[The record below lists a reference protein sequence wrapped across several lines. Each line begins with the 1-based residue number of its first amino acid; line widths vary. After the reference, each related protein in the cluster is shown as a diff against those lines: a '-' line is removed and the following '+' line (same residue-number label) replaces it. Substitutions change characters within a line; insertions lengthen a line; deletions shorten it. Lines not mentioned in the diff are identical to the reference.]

1 MLNEN
6 GDELLE
12 DIKLFNLIKEELCC
26 VQVIVPKVFAHVGD
40 WKLFVC
46 AESPHCVG
54 NLAVR
59 YPFEGNAKVGAKL
72 NVYVAKLDIVRV
84 SGNPVHVIRGA
95 YTLIDL
101 SAWYK
106 KVPSLK

>member
-1 MLNEN
+1 MVPGLRMPDMLNEN

-12 DIKLFNLIKEELCC
+12 ANRLFNLIKEELCC

-40 WKLFVC
+40 WKVLVC

-54 NLAVR
+54 NFAVK
-59 YPFEGNAKVGAKL
+59 YPLDGKAKIGAKL

-84 SGNPVHVIRGA
+84 SGTPVHVIRGA
-95 YTLIDL
+95 YTLMNL
-101 SAWYK
+101 SA
-106 KVPSLK
+106 